1 MLRVNPSLLD
11 VAFFMTYPQL
21 SVNVSHNIRSWELW
35 PVVCVILSPGKY
47 NMLRVNPS
55 QLDVAMFMKYPHLS
69 EIVSHN
75 IPPWAIWPVFCVI

>member
-11 VAFFMTYPQL
+11 VA
-21 SVNVSHNIRSWELW
+21 
-35 PVVCVILSPGKY
+35 
-47 NMLRVNPS
+47 
-55 QLDVAMFMKYPHLS
+55 MFMKYPQLS